1 MASISALIDFLMSL
15 MSDEDTKRAF
25 AGNPDQ
31 TLADKGLRDVSAQ
44 DVKDARLIMADQ
56 GACRPRPDGGGSSPS
71 GYHDGGLTAGGG
83 NTAVREI
90 LHTTNTF
97 EIDQSKHIAQN
108 IFNIDNHRTT
118 IVDSFNSHDKVIAIQ
133 DNDTTNNT
141 DVDVDTGDEDDRDD
155 KADDKTDDNTDD
167 NTEDGTEDGPA
178 DGTDT
183 PDGTDVP
190 DGSDLPEPPLSE
202 PPLSEEQP
210 DEGPADGPFPTE
222 PEPQSEEPVDEDPGL
237 DPGDGADPFPP
248 EPEPTPEPIAEVD
261 DLPVA

>member
-1 MASISALIDFLMSL
+1 MASISALIDFLMGL

-31 TLADKGLRDVSAQ
+31 TMADKGLRDVSAQ

-56 GACRPRPDGGGSSPS
+56 GTCRPRPDGGGSAPN
-71 GYHDGGLTAGGG
+71 GYHDGGLAAGGG
-83 NTAVREI
+83 NSAVREI

-97 EIDQSKHIAQN
+97 EIDQSKHIDQN

-118 IVDSFNSHDKVIAIQ
+118 IVDSFNSQDKVIAIQ

-141 DVDVDTGDEDDRDD
+141 DVDVNTGEDDEDETDR
-155 KADDKTDDNTDD
+155 TDDR
-167 NTEDGTEDGPA
+167 TEDGTEDGP
-178 DGTDT
+178 D
-183 PDGTDVP
+183 DGTDVPDP

-202 PPLSEEQP
+202 EPP
-210 DEGPADGPFPTE
+210 EGTDPADPFPTEPDPPTSEAPVDEPVDEDPGFDPGDGTDPFPTE
-222 PEPQSEEPVDEDPGL
+222 PEPM
-237 DPGDGADPFPP
+237 P
-248 EPEPTPEPIAEVD
+248 EPEPVAEAD

>member
-1 MASISALIDFLMSL
+1 MTSISALIDFLMSL

-56 GACRPRPDGGGSSPS
+56 GAVRPRPDNGGSQPS
-71 GYHDGGLTAGGG
+71 GYHDGGFAAGGS
-83 NTAVREI
+83 NNVAREI

-118 IVDSFNSHDKVIAIQ
+118 IVDSFNSQDTVTAIQ
-133 DNDTTNNT
+133 DNDTINNT
-141 DVDVDTGDEDDRDD
+141 DVDV
-155 KADDKTDDNTDD
+155 NTDD
-167 NTEDGTEDGPA
+167 DEDREDEDKDETEDKTEDGTE
-178 DGTDT
+178 T
-183 PDGTDVP
+183 PDDTDAPPDP
-190 DGSDLPEPPLSE
+190 DGSDVPEPPMSEEGPDGGYPGPTEPE
-202 PPLSEEQP
+202 PPASEVPQ
-210 DEGPADGPFPTE
+210 DEEPQDQEPGLDPGDGTDPFPTE
-222 PEPQSEEPVDEDPGL
+222 PEPM
-237 DPGDGADPFPP
+237 P
-248 EPEPTPEPIAEVD
+248 EPEPDPIAEAD